1 MGIKTALTL
10 DEANRL
16 FDTYRF
22 TAIRPTTEGII
33 DTTYIVD
40 DNATSYILKR
50 FEEADA
56 AQIALERAL
65 LARFEACDITVP
77 QHLCSAADWHL
88 YTRLPGRSPKS
99 ASLRQLQSLARVL
112 AKMHRCSQGLSA
124 PQQLID
130 ATKIS
135 ASLNRLK
142 QNRYS
147 HYTALRHL
155 RFYSPQND
163 GLIHGDLFLDNALFN
178 AHHVGIIDFIDAGE
192 GSFAFDLGV
201 TALTWAYRGSTTG
214 RLRLFLQAYNQQAPR
229 KIGLPTLL
237 ESLKE
242 GAAFYT
248 LSRMV
253 KQSGSPAHRQALLK
267 RSKIIQRGQPC

>member
-22 TAIRPTTEGII
+22 TAIHPTTEGVI

-40 DNATSYILKR
+40 DKETSYVLKR

-56 AQIALERAL
+56 PQIALERAL
-65 LARFEACDITVP
+65 LARFGACGVAVP

-99 ASLRQLQSLARVL
+99 ASLRQLQSLARAL
-112 AKMHRCSQGLSA
+112 AKMHRCAQGLSA
-124 PQQLID
+124 PQQLVD

-142 QNRYS
+142 ESRYG
-147 HYTALRHL
+147 HYAALRHL
-155 RFYSPQND
+155 RFYTPEND
-163 GLIHGDLFLDNALFN
+163 GLIHGDLFPDNTLFN

-201 TALTWAYRGSTTG
+201 TALAWAHRGSTTG
-214 RLRLFLQAYNQQAPR
+214 RLRLFLQAYNQIAPR
-229 KIGLPTLL
+229 KIGLPALL
-237 ESLKE
+237 ETFKQA
-242 GAAFYT
+242 AAFYT

-253 KQSGSPAHRQALLK
+253 KQSGSLAHRQALLK